1 MKETGSGVNQSG
13 PDAPLEALKIIEC
26 DERRHAEAILNILNE
41 VIATSTALYDYQP
54 RTLAMMKSWFEAKR
68 KGSYPV
74 VGVEDSS
81 GQLLGFA
88 SYGAFRAWPAY
99 KYSVEHSVYVD
110 SSFRGRG
117 VGRTLLQQ
125 IIESARRNDYHVLI
139 GGIDAANEPSIALHE
154 SLGFSHCAT
163 IRQVGFKFGRWLD
176 LSFYQLILP
185 TPPRPLDG

>member
-1 MKETGSGVNQSG
+1 MQ
-13 PDAPLEALKIIEC
+13 IIEC
-26 DERRHAEAILNILNE
+26 EESRHGEAILNILNE

-54 RTLAMMKSWFEAKR
+54 RTLEMMKSWFEAKR
-68 KGSYPV
+68 KGNYPV
-74 VGVEDSS
+74 LGVEDIA

-110 SSFRGRG
+110 LRFRGCG
-117 VGRTLLQQ
+117 VGRMLLERV
-125 IIESARRNDYHVLI
+125 IESAQSRNYHVLV
-139 GGIDAANEPSIALHE
+139 GGIDTTNQPSIALHE
-154 SLGFSHCAT
+154 RLGFVHCAT

-185 TPPRPLDG
+185 TPLKPMDG